1 MRLPTLRP
9 ASAMSVYQ
17 DESRRMTGQLQ
28 RLVLTFKPDGLE
40 ARVLY
45 RRQAGPNPGTKAR
58 RREVAQLARTGL
70 LEALEAI
77 EESVEDLGTSGY
89 EVREDIL
96 GLPTASSET
105 VKLVR
110 GA

>member
-1 MRLPTLRP
+1 MN
-9 ASAMSVYQ
+9 
-17 DESRRMTGQLQ
+17 LQ

-40 ARVLY
+40 VRTLY

-70 LEALEAI
+70 LEALEAL
-77 EESVEDLGTSGY
+77 EGDVEDLGTSGY
-89 EVREDIL
+89 EVREDVL
-96 GLPTASSET
+96 HLPAASPATA
-105 VKLVR
+105 KLVK

>member
-1 MRLPTLRP
+1 
-9 ASAMSVYQ
+9 
-17 DESRRMTGQLQ
+17 MTLQ

-45 RRQAGPNPGTKAR
+45 RSKSGPNPGTKAR

-70 LEALEAI
+70 REALEALEGD
-77 EESVEDLGTSGY
+77 VEDLGTSGY

-96 GLPTASSET
+96 GLPAASPATA
-105 VKLVR
+105 KLVKGR
-110 GA
+110 

>member
-1 MRLPTLRP
+1 
-9 ASAMSVYQ
+9 
-17 DESRRMTGQLQ
+17 MTLQ

-40 ARVLY
+40 VRTLY
-45 RRQAGPNPGTKAR
+45 RSKSGPNPGTKAR

-70 LEALEAI
+70 LEALEAL
-77 EESVEDLGTSGY
+77 EGDVEDLGTSGY

-96 GLPTASSET
+96 GLPTASPGT
-105 VKLVR
+105 AKLVK

>member
-1 MRLPTLRP
+1 MN
-9 ASAMSVYQ
+9 
-17 DESRRMTGQLQ
+17 LQ

-40 ARVLY
+40 VRTLY

-70 LEALEAI
+70 LEALEAL
-77 EESVEDLGTSGY
+77 EGDVEDLGTSGY
-89 EVREDIL
+89 EVREDVL
-96 GLPTASSET
+96 HLPTASPAT
-105 VKLVR
+105 AKLVK

>member
-1 MRLPTLRP
+1 
-9 ASAMSVYQ
+9 
-17 DESRRMTGQLQ
+17 MTLQ

-58 RREVAQLARTGL
+58 RREVSELVRTGL
-70 LEALEAI
+70 QDALEALEGD
-77 EESVEDLGTSGY
+77 VEDLGTSGY
-89 EVREDIL
+89 EVREDVL
-96 GLPTASSET
+96 HLPTASPAT
-105 VKLVR
+105 AKLVK